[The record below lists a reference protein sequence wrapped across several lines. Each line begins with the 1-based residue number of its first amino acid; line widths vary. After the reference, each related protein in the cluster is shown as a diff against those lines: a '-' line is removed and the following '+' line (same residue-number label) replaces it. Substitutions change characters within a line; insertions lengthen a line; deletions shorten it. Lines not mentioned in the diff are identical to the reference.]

1 MHNKMP
7 SFYRMA
13 ESVGY
18 NYSLVNYLKALLD
31 WDSITLMPAEGAELR
46 AQSLKFLTQQQRK
59 ILNNKKLD
67 FLFNKAELNQLN
79 AWQVSNFNLIK
90 KQYDLSKA
98 IPSSVRIKH
107 DKKTVQ
113 CTSAW
118 NEARRKKS
126 YSLVAN
132 AFQSVIDVT
141 REIARY
147 RSDFFKC
154 SPFFSLIF
162 PYDNTFSEQ
171 EIDSMIKTYQRFF
184 IDYRIA
190 KKLSQQKQDISSVDF
205 LSSFSSGNQHQFC
218 KKLSELF
225 GFSKDELVIAE
236 GSHPFCADMP
246 SDIRIAMKY
255 DSNNIMNTLSYF
267 MHELGHALYRK
278 HLPIDWRM
286 QPVGF
291 TCSPIVDEAIAL
303 IFEQHVKQTPEFI
316 NELTLLL
323 RSCSNKPLNISP
335 NQITSLM
342 NNDFL
347 QLSSIRINSGE
358 LGYLAHTVVRYQ
370 IEKKII
376 EGEINA
382 KDMPDAFQELVRSV
396 FQDTISYHETDILQD
411 MHWFT
416 GWWGYYP
423 IYFLGKVTAFQ
434 LNQSYKAVSSQSSTS
449 LADRWVWLIEHVF
462 AKGSLHITSELIQRT
477 SFSALNFERYLDYL
491 KGKIESITPNNEIF
505 F

>member
-1 MHNKMP
+1 MRNKMP
-7 SFYRMA
+7 PFYRIA
-13 ESVGY
+13 GSVGY

-46 AQSLKFLTQQQRK
+46 AQSLKFLTQQQKK

-67 FLFNKAELNQLN
+67 SLFNKAEINQLN
-79 AWQVSNFNLIK
+79 AWQVSNFNIIK

-107 DKKTVQ
+107 DKRLAQ

-126 YSLVAN
+126 YSVVAN
-132 AFQSVIDVT
+132 AFQSVIQIT
-141 REIARY
+141 REIAQY
-147 RSDFFKC
+147 RSDFFKY

-171 EIDSMIKTYQRFF
+171 EIDSMMNTYERFF
-184 IDYRIA
+184 IDHSIA
-190 KKLSQQKQDISSVDF
+190 KKLSQRKQDISSVDF
-205 LSSFSSGNQHQFC
+205 LSSFSVGNQHRFC

-225 GFSKDELVIAE
+225 GFSKDELVIVE

-278 HLPIDWRM
+278 HLPVNWRM

-303 IFEQHVKQTPEFI
+303 IFEQYVKQTPEFI

-323 RSCSNKPLNISP
+323 RSWSNKPLNISP

-347 QLSSIRINSGE
+347 KSSSIRINSGE
-358 LGYLAHTVVRYQ
+358 LAYLAHTVVRYQ

-434 LNQSYKAVSSQSSTS
+434 LNQSCKAVSPQSSTS

-462 AKGSLHITSELIQRT
+462 TKGSLYTTSELIQRT
-477 SFSALNFERYLDYL
+477 SSSPLNFERYLDHL
-491 KGKIESITPNNEIF
+491 KEKLETVLIEKT
-505 F
+505 